1 VLSVSSSC
9 QNEGEEGKQT
19 LELRLWCHVSQEG
32 KLFVGNSPDGGG
44 GGATVTYKQ
53 AVVRR
58 MQGSPE
64 IQTKDKLTGAS
75 YAEGKK

>member
-1 VLSVSSSC
+1 M
-9 QNEGEEGKQT
+9 
-19 LELRLWCHVSQEG
+19 
-32 KLFVGNSPDGGG
+32 GNSPDGGG